1 MQVNHL
7 APALLTLLLLPSL
20 LRGSPS
26 RVVNVNSGVRNM
38 DFCASYQQ
46 TDILTSVPT

>member
-20 LRGSPS
+20 LRAVAS
-26 RVVNVNSGVRNM
+26 RIVNVNSDV
-38 DFCASYQQ
+38 SS
-46 TDILTSVPT
+46 SVGW